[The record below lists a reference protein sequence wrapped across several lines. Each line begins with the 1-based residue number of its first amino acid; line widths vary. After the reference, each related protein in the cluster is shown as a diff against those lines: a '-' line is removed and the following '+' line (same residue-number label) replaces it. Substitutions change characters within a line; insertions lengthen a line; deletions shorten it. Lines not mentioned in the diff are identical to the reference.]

1 MFSSQEELNMISRNL
16 GDISFEDKRVLVTG
30 GAGFLGSWMCEVLI
44 AQNAKVICLDNLA
57 SGQEQNIEHLK
68 KHEKFTFLKQDIT
81 QPVALNTTVDY
92 VLHMAS
98 RASPLEFEQ
107 FPIQIM
113 KANTLGT
120 WIALGIAKKYKA
132 RLLFTSTSEIY
143 GESQIIPTPEN
154 YNGNVNTLG
163 IRGCY
168 DEAKRAGEATCIAYM
183 RQHGVDVRIVRI
195 FNTYGP
201 RMRADGYY
209 GRVVPRFISQAL
221 HNEPITIFGDGSQ
234 TRSFCYVTDQI
245 EGQLR
250 FLASDGL
257 KGEVINIGNPMELS
271 VLNLAYLIKKIT
283 GSNSTLQFFPLPQGD
298 PHRRCPII
306 TKAQELLNWHPNVDL
321 EIGLRK
327 TISYVA
333 SRESSTPKSVE
344 ENLRDFG

>member
-1 MFSSQEELNMISRNL
+1 M
-16 GDISFEDKRVLVTG
+16 SFEDQTVLVTG

-57 SGQEQNIEHLK
+57 SGREQNIEHLK
-68 KHEKFTFLKQDIT
+68 ENENFSFLRHDIS
-81 QPVALNTTVDY
+81 QPVILDTKVDFI
-92 VLHMAS
+92 LHMAS

-120 WIALGIAKKYKA
+120 WIALGIAKKNKA

-143 GESQIIPTPEN
+143 GESQIIPTPET
-154 YNGNVNTLG
+154 YHGNVNTLG

-168 DEAKRAGEATCIAYM
+168 DEAKRAGEATCMAYM

-209 GRVVPRFISQAL
+209 GRVVPRFIMQAL
-221 HNEPITIFGDGSQ
+221 RNEPITIFGDGSQ

-245 EGQLR
+245 EGLLR
-250 FLASDGL
+250 FIAKDGL
-257 KGEVINIGNPMELS
+257 KGEVINIGNP
-271 VLNLAYLIKKIT
+271 I
-283 GSNSTLQFFPLPQGD
+283 
-298 PHRRCPII
+298 
-306 TKAQELLNWHPNVDL
+306 
-321 EIGLRK
+321 
-327 TISYVA
+327 
-333 SRESSTPKSVE
+333 
-344 ENLRDFG
+344 